1 VTVHVLPGEGIV
13 QALEQVGF
21 EEQLFFYTKLLNNDL
36 KY

>member
-21 EEQLFFYTKLLNNDL
+21 EEKFLNNDL